1 MSNKIYKSQDN
12 IDSSDEFDTFT
23 FTEGDEAVLPNG
35 KCIAEFN
42 FDDDSTDIDIP
53 KSSTNPSHS
62 LNEIQKFNFNFNK
75 SIIPTC
81 HGSIPSINDEI
92 PDTRRCYILRAS
104 TVRKINEIKN
114 NHSSLNVCVS
124 TIVDLAVDCYYNHL
138 LNHHNTTL

>member
-1 MSNKIYKSQDN
+1 MNKKKYKSPDN
-12 IDSSDEFDTFT
+12 IDSVDEFDTFT
-23 FTEGDEAVLPNG
+23 FAEGDEAILPDG

-42 FDDDSTDIDIP
+42 FDDNNTDIDTL
-53 KSSTNPSHS
+53 KSSTNPSNS
-62 LNEIQKFNFNFNK
+62 LNEIKKFNLDK
-75 SIIPTC
+75 SLIPTC

-92 PDTRRCYILRAS
+92 PDTRRCYILRSS

-138 LNHHNTTL
+138 LNNHNNNL